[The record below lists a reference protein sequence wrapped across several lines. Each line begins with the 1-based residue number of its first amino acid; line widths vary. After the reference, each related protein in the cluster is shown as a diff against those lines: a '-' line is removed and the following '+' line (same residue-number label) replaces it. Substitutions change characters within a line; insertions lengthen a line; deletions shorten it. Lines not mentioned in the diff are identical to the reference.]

1 MTKQATQSTRARS
14 TVRLGRTALAI
25 SLMAVL
31 LAGCSGM
38 LPRNSTKS
46 LSPVDKT
53 TLPDAAD
60 AVVAESGMLTET
72 QDKLQAQLQHAAPPQ
87 ALAPVQ
93 PEYDPLED
101 KVVTIRMYDA
111 SVSTLLWAMSDQ
123 LGMNL
128 ILDPSVQSI
137 DQKATLN
144 LTNVTAR
151 EVFNHILQAFDLYG
165 KVRGNTLYV
174 NTMEEKVY
182 NMDFLNTSM
191 NVDISDGGNVFG
203 TNGGGSGGG
212 SGGGGGGQ
220 QSGSGTSGNSLRS
233 DFTMSGGVKSQTG
246 IYDQIDDALNVVLGN
261 NSQARQ
267 REENDNRKQAGR
279 HKSTVSMYSL
289 NPSTGTL
296 FVRARPSEIRSVE
309 TIINRYKSVM
319 GRQVQID
326 AQLIDVQLNDGYQFG
341 VDWNLM
347 RQYVAG
353 VVGDNPLTLGGVVDR
368 MLPGAPNDGLPA
380 RSLTLPPQ
388 LIGNTPGRS
397 VGIGYADKNFSVAVN
412 MLRTF
417 GNVKVLS
424 NPTIRARNGSPAL
437 LSVGTNIRYV
447 SNSTSFVSNPGGGA
461 QNVSSNTQTDSLFSG
476 LMVGV
481 VPFIHEDGTVELLVH
496 PVQSDVDP
504 SSLQLVNVGGSQVT
518 LPITSFKGMTTTLNV
533 NDGSTV
539 MIGGLIDQQL
549 GTDHSGVP
557 GVSDIPVLGSVFDQT
572 KNSHRSRELVM
583 IIRVKVL

>member
-1 MTKQATQSTRARS
+1 MTKQALSFTRIHTAIGF
-14 TVRLGRTALAI
+14 GR
-25 SLMAVL
+25 AVL
-31 LAGCSGM
+31 VIGVTTMLVAGCTGVQ
-38 LPRNSTKS
+38 PRNSTKS
-46 LSPVDKT
+46 LTPVDNI

-60 AVVAESGMLTET
+60 AVVAESDMLAKTH
-72 QDKLQAQLQHAAPPQ
+72 DKLMAQLEKQPAAQPLP
-87 ALAPVQ
+87 PVQ
-93 PEYDPLED
+93 PKYDPLED

-137 DQKATLN
+137 EQKATLN

-165 KVRGNTLYV
+165 KVRGKTLYV

-182 NMDFLNTSM
+182 NLDFLNTRM

-203 TNGGGSGGG
+203 SNNGGSSGGSGGG
-212 SGGGGGGQ
+212 QGSSSSGGG
-220 QSGSGTSGNSLRS
+220 GNSLRS
-233 DFTMSGGVKSQTG
+233 DFTMAGGVQSQSG
-246 IYDQIDDALNVVLGN
+246 IYDQIGDALKIVLGDA
-261 NSQARQ
+261 SQARQ
-267 REENDNRKQAGR
+267 REDKHDRESNGR
-279 HKSTVSMYSL
+279 RKSTVSLYSL
-289 NPSTGTL
+289 NPLTGTL
-296 FVRARPSEIRSVE
+296 FVRARPSEISSVE
-309 TIINRYKSVM
+309 KIINRYKSVM

-353 VVGDNPLTLGGVVDR
+353 VVGNNPLTLGGVER
-368 MLPGAPNDGLPA
+368 MLPGGAQAGLPP
-380 RSLTLPPQ
+380 RTLALPSQ

-397 VGIGYADKNFSVAVN
+397 IGIGYADKNFSVAVN

-447 SNSTSFVSNPGGGA
+447 SNSTSYVSNPGGGA
-461 QNVSSNTQTDSLFSG
+461 QSTSSNTQTDSIFSG

-481 VPFIHEDGTVELLVH
+481 VPFIREDGTVELLVH

-504 SSLQLVNVGGSQVT
+504 SSLQLVDVGGSQIS

-533 NDGSTV
+533 ADGATV

-557 GVSDIPVLGSVFDQT
+557 GVSDIPILGSVFDQT

-583 IIRVKVL
+583 ILRVKVL

>member
-1 MTKQATQSTRARS
+1 MTKQATQPTRTRIAIRS
-14 TVRLGRTALAI
+14 GRVVLVLGMVTMLA
-25 SLMAVL
+25 
-31 LAGCSGM
+31 AGCTGIR
-38 LPRNSTKS
+38 PRNSTKS
-46 LSPVDKT
+46 LTPVDTT

-60 AVVAESGMLTET
+60 VVAKESEMLAKTH
-72 QDKLQAQLQHAAPPQ
+72 DKLVSQVERAAPAQP
-87 ALAPVQ
+87 LPPVQ
-93 PEYDPLED
+93 PKYDPLED

-128 ILDPSVQSI
+128 VLDPSVQAI
-137 DQKATLN
+137 NQKATLN

-165 KVRGNTLYV
+165 KAQGNTLYV

-182 NMDFLNTSM
+182 NLDFLNTRM

-203 TNGGGSGGG
+203 SNNAGGSSGSGGG
-212 SGGGGGGQ
+212 SQGS
-220 QSGSGTSGNSLRS
+220 SGSGNGNSLRS
-233 DFTMSGGVKSQTG
+233 DFTMAGGIQNQSD
-246 IYDQIDDALNVVLGN
+246 IYGEIDNALKVVLGDS
-261 NSQARQ
+261 SQSRQ
-267 REENDNRKQAGR
+267 RERKEEKEHR
-279 HKSTVSMYSL
+279 KSTVSVYSL
-289 NPSTGTL
+289 NPVTGTL
-296 FVRARPSEIRSVE
+296 FVRARPSEVSSVE
-309 TIINRYKSVM
+309 KIISRYKSVM
-319 GRQVQID
+319 DRQVQID

-341 VDWNLM
+341 VDWNMM

-353 VVGDNPLTLGGVVDR
+353 VVGNNPLTLGSAER
-368 MLPGAPNDGLPA
+368 MLPGGTQDGLPP
-380 RSLTLPPQ
+380 RTLTLPSQ
-388 LIGNTPGRS
+388 LIGNTTGRS

-417 GNVKVLS
+417 GDVKVLS

-447 SNSTSFVSNPGGGA
+447 ANSTSFVSNPGGGA
-461 QNVSSNTQTDSLFSG
+461 ENRSTNTQTDSVFSG

-504 SSLQLVNVGGSQVT
+504 SSLQLIDVGGSMVT
-518 LPITSFKGMTTTLNV
+518 LPVTSFKGMTTTLNV
-533 NDGSTV
+533 NDGATV

-549 GTDHSGVP
+549 GTDHAGVP
-557 GVSDIPVLGSVFDQT
+557 GISDIPILGRVFDKT

-583 IIRVKVL
+583 IMRVKVL